1 MGMLCRPAGS
11 RTVFVYNKDEWESLG
26 KQGHFHST
34 VIQEII
40 WVYVKDAEPHDIEHR
55 DAMNTAN
62 FLKERRLAYA
72 DLLKVSISRI
82 VDTLSALEEV
92 EKISLFGSYTR
103 GKVDLFTDLDVLV
116 IMKTAMC
123 FPDRLRVL
131 YSKLALPV
139 DLDLLCYTPDEW
151 ENLRDR
157 PFFRAAL
164 QEEMVLHEKK
174 RS

>member
-1 MGMLCRPAGS
+1 M
-11 RTVFVYNKDEWESLG
+11 
-26 KQGHFHST
+26 
-34 VIQEII
+34 I
-40 WVYVKDAEPHDIEHR
+40 DASVL
-55 DAMNTAN
+55 TQ
-62 FLKERRLAYA
+62 KRREYA
-72 DLLKVSISRI
+72 ILLKSSVNVI
-82 VDTLSALEEV
+82 VNKLSGMEQV
-92 EKISLFGSYTR
+92 ERISLFGSYAR
-103 GKVDLFTDLDVLV
+103 GKEDLFTDLDVLV
-116 IMKTAMC
+116 IMKTDLN
-123 FPDRLRVL
+123 FVERLRVL

>member
-1 MGMLCRPAGS
+1 MLCRPAGS
-11 RTVFVYNKDEWESLG
+11 RTVFVYNKDEWESLR
-26 KQGHFHST
+26 KQGRFHST

-55 DAMNTAN
+55 DAMHTAN
-62 FLKERRLAYA
+62 SLKERRSAYA
-72 DLLKVSISRI
+72 NLLKVSISRI

-92 EKISLFGSYTR
+92 EKVSLFGSYTR

-116 IMKTAMC
+116 IMKTDMS